1 MDKMREI
8 GRTLQAEQNLTQVE
22 VSWLMQMAYT
32 LLRVF
37 AWDEGRPMR
46 HIAKELAISPQT
58 LYTTLRWVVQAMI
71 WVHRHKAS
79 IEKAVVQVE
88 QLHDR
93 LAQVEQTYNT
103 IQAEVQ
109 GLTQALAEAQARV
122 ATLQTEVSRLREQ
135 WQVTVNRLIVVLKL
149 DGRCTV
155 RSIVEVLKNGLGLEV
170 SVGYVHGIIAQAET
184 QAHTAFERLLNVMP
198 LSGAICIDEVFFK
211 EMALKVLGVV
221 IVDPLTGLILH
232 LERCTERSA
241 DAISTVLKHFNA
253 AGFKNQFKLCL
264 TDMYEGYLKPI
275 KTYLPQAV
283 HQFCWFHLNCFHM
296 GAAVH
301 QAERVYKRAVETVA
315 AFDKKQKPSDALPEA
330 DRLRRLELVAAREQ
344 ACRHWQGALRF
355 QQLLTRLL
363 WSPTLT
369 LATTR
374 LDQLIRVAPKINNA
388 YVQKMGTCLAEHRPG
403 LLVFYACLE
412 SGQHC
417 LKRLSR
423 SQQQWVLLTTRWA
436 VPITSNAAE
445 HIFRCL
451 RRYTNG
457 MDHFGTSTATQGF
470 FDLFAFYHNVHV
482 LRAGKHAGQSLLA
495 AAHVDVLALFGTDDP
510 YTMLGFPPAAQAFQP
525 IKSVQSIAS

>member
-22 VSWLMQMAYT
+22 VSWLIQMAYA

-46 HIAKELAISPQT
+46 HIAEALAISPQT
-58 LYTTLRWVVQAMI
+58 LYTTLRWVVQAMV

-79 IEKAVVQVE
+79 IEKVGVQGD
-88 QLHDR
+88 QLQDR
-93 LAQVEQTYNT
+93 LRQVEQTYNT
-103 IQAEVQ
+103 VQAEVHR
-109 GLTQALAEAQARV
+109 LTQALAEAHERV
-122 ATLQTEVSRLREQ
+122 VTLQAEVSQLQAQ
-135 WQVTVNRLIVVLKL
+135 WQVTVNRLIMVLKL
-149 DGRCTV
+149 EGRCTV

-184 QAHTAFERLLNVMP
+184 QAHTAFERLLKVMP
-198 LSGAICIDEVFFK
+198 LSGAICMDEVFFK

-232 LERCTERSA
+232 LERCTERSS
-241 DAISTVLKHFNA
+241 DALSTVLKHFNA
-253 AGFKNQFKLCL
+253 AGFKAQFKLCL
-264 TDMYEGYLKPI
+264 TDMYEGYLKPV

-301 QAERVYKRAVETVA
+301 QAERAYKRAVEAVA
-315 AFDKKQKPSDALPEA
+315 AFDKKHSAPLPPTDQPA
-330 DRLRRLELVAAREQ
+330 RLVLVTTRDQ
-344 ACRHWQGALRF
+344 AYRQWQGAQRF

-363 WSPTLT
+363 WSPTLA

-374 LDQLIRVAPKINNA
+374 LNQLIRVAPKINNA

-412 SGQHC
+412 SGQHY

-423 SQQQWVLLTTRWA
+423 SQQRWVLLTTRWA

-510 YTMLGFPPAAQAFQP
+510 YTMLGFPPAAQVFKP